1 VRRSAVVTASV
12 AGLGALAAVW
22 VLGMRNKSS
31 PVVAAQRRINRSVFN
46 PRQLESAGTPGAYA
60 ALVLHTGRKSG
71 KPYRTPVGVAR
82 TGDGLVVALVYG
94 RESDWV
100 RNVLA
105 AGSAV
110 VVHEGHVYNVDDPH
124 IVPMHEVA
132 HYFAKGDRAGFRLL
146 AIREAL
152 RLRAVDSER

>member
-1 VRRSAVVTASV
+1 MPAAFV
-12 AGLGALAAVW
+12 GLGALAAIW

-31 PVVAAQRRINRSVFN
+31 PVVAAQRRINRVVFN
-46 PRQLESAGTPGAYA
+46 PRQLESAGEPGAYA

-71 KPYRTPVGVAR
+71 KPYRTPVGAVR
-82 TGDGLVVALVYG
+82 TEDGLVVALVYG
-94 RESDWV
+94 SRTDWV
-100 RNVLA
+100 RNVMA

-110 VVHEGHVYNVDDPH
+110 IVHEGHVYTVDDPQ

-132 HYFAKGDRAGFRLL
+132 RYFDKGSRAAFRLL

-152 RLRAVDSER
+152 TMRAVDSEG